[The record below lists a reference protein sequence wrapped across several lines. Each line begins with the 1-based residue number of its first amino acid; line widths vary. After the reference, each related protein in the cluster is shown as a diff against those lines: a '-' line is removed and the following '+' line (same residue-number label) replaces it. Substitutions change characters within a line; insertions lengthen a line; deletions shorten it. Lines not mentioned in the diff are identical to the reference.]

1 MYKKE
6 YYNEW
11 MASMNALVINN
22 NHDAYIQTK
31 AIFSTRYKR
40 DQTDDQVYKWI
51 KPRLDN
57 IIYHGVSHHDVL
69 RRYRGWKHDLA
80 KYLVEN
86 DYNDFKEWQKVSNE
100 RTVKNG

>member
-11 MASMNALVINN
+11 AASMNALIINN
-22 NHDAYIQTK
+22 NYDAYNQVQ

-40 DQTDDQVYKWI
+40 DQTEAQVYKWI

-57 IIYHGVSHHDVL
+57 IIYRGVSPHDVL

-100 RTVKNG
+100 RTVEK

>member
-11 MASMNALVINN
+11 KASMNALVIDNN
-22 NHDAYIQTK
+22 FEAYNQVQ

-40 DQTDDQVYKWI
+40 DQTEAQVYKWI

-57 IIYHGVSHHDVL
+57 IIYHSRIDRDWL
-69 RRYRGWKHDLA
+69 RIYRGWKHDLA

-86 DYNDFKEWQKVSNE
+86 YYTEYINE
-100 RTVKNG
+100 RTVSNG